1 MDRYKAPR
9 DKLLCLVNVK
19 TMVENIVGLAAKAGA
34 SIGGEWA
41 RRGRFVSSWGCFG
54 VLSGVPACWGACLCG
69 HPQPPSMHGA
79 LEALLCRTATRR
91 IACCLAVHTC
101 TCLNICVCSFT
112 LLQALTLSFP
122 SSCLWSSAPGC
133 RTWPQTS
140 SERDRAACTLSSSS
154 CLPSRL
160 ASISCARKPPWPP
173 ASSMPAHLL
182 TWEPAGLPAF
192 PSLCRRYVKRFRA
205 RARLSGQFDYMLAN
219 LVSAW
224 ARACAGW
231 SRLR

>member
-41 RRGRFVSSWGCFG
+41 RAGRFG
-54 VLSGVPACWGACLCG
+54 LSAKHA
-69 HPQPPSMHGA
+69 
-79 LEALLCRTATRR
+79 RATRGPATQDCR
-91 IACCLAVHTC
+91 LPRHSCPAMHVCASQT
-101 TCLNICVCSFT
+101 ICFLSS
-112 LLQALTLSFP
+112 LQALTLSFP

-231 SRLR
+231 SRLLR